1 MFKLIGTDEE
11 NALYRC
17 SYCGNIIPVEL
28 NDNGDIEIGWIEET
42 CPECN
47 AVVTRVEL

>member
-47 AVVTRVEL
+47 AVVTGVEL